1 MNVFVHDV
9 NGTQVAEMQ
18 SEGIV
23 IRSARDAADIARE
36 LLILKINRLILHK
49 RNMSPEFWQLSSGLA
64 EAVLQEFASKA
75 IVVAF
80 VGKLGPNESEGLKAI
95 IQESD
100 LSNQSFFLGT
110 VELAKTQLARK

>member
-1 MNVFVHDV
+1 MNVFVHDI

-23 IRSARDAADIARE
+23 IRSDRDAAEITGE
-36 LLILKINRLILHK
+36 LLSRGINKLILHE

-64 EAVLQEFASKA
+64 EVVLQEFASKA

-80 VGKLGPNESEGLKAI
+80 VGKLGQDKSESLRAL

-100 LSNQSFFLGT
+100 LTNQAVFLGT
-110 VELAKTQLARK
+110 VELAKKQLSRK

>member
-23 IRSARDAADIARE
+23 IRSARDAAEITGE
-36 LLILKINRLILHK
+36 LLSRGINKLILHE

-64 EAVLQEFASKA
+64 EVVLQEFASKA
-75 IVVAF
+75 IAVAF
-80 VGKLGPNESEGLKAI
+80 VGKLGQYKSESLRAL

-100 LSNQSFFLGT
+100 LGSKAFFLGT
-110 VELAKTQLARK
+110 VELAKMQLSKK